1 MHLDIVSAEEE
12 IFSGNVK
19 NIIAAAMMGEVG
31 IFPKHTPMITPL
43 KPGEVKIITD
53 QDEEKLFFI
62 SGGVLE
68 VQPDIVT
75 VLADTAI
82 RAEDLDEAKAA
93 ESKKRAEE
101 ALADKSDKIDAAK
114 ALAELAQAAAQL
126 KMIETIKRK
135 SLPIDKRKNPP
146 NYSNQTFTNGTWIG
160 HGGYGGQFL
169 LVNPDTGISVSFFSV
184 LTNRTAMDYTYLGD
198 MVKMMEA
205 IALEY

>member
-1 MHLDIVSAEEE
+1 MSIMHLDIVSAEEE

-43 KPGEVKIITD
+43 KSGEVKIITD

-82 RAEDLDEAKAA
+82 RGEDLDEAKAA
-93 ESKKRAEE
+93 EAKKRAEE
-101 ALADKSDKIDAAK
+101 ALADKSDNIDAAK

-126 KMIETIKRK
+126 KMIEKIRK
-135 SLPIDKRKNPP
+135 KSK
-146 NYSNQTFTNGTWIG
+146 
-160 HGGYGGQFL
+160 
-169 LVNPDTGISVSFFSV
+169 
-184 LTNRTAMDYTYLGD
+184 
-198 MVKMMEA
+198 
-205 IALEY
+205 

>member
-31 IFPKHTPMITPL
+31 IYPKHTPMITPL

-53 QDEEKLFFI
+53 QDEEMLFFI
-62 SGGVLE
+62 SGGVIE
-68 VQPDIVT
+68 VQPEIVT

-82 RAEDLDEAKAA
+82 RGEDLDEAKAE

-101 ALADKSDKIDAAK
+101 ALADKSDNIDAAK

-126 KMIETIKRK
+126 KMIETIRK
-135 SLPIDKRKNPP
+135 KAK
-146 NYSNQTFTNGTWIG
+146 
-160 HGGYGGQFL
+160 
-169 LVNPDTGISVSFFSV
+169 
-184 LTNRTAMDYTYLGD
+184 
-198 MVKMMEA
+198 
-205 IALEY
+205 

>member
-1 MHLDIVSAEEE
+1 MHLDIVSAEEK

-43 KPGEVKIITD
+43 KPGEVKIITEE
-53 QDEEKLFFI
+53 DEEKLFFI
-62 SGGVLE
+62 SGGVIE

-82 RAEDLDEAKAA
+82 RGEDLDEAKAE

-101 ALADKSDKIDAAK
+101 ALADKSDNIDAAK

-126 KMIETIKRK
+126 KMIETIRK
-135 SLPIDKRKNPP
+135 KSK
-146 NYSNQTFTNGTWIG
+146 
-160 HGGYGGQFL
+160 
-169 LVNPDTGISVSFFSV
+169 
-184 LTNRTAMDYTYLGD
+184 
-198 MVKMMEA
+198 
-205 IALEY
+205 

>member
-101 ALADKSDKIDAAK
+101 ALADKSDNIDAAK

-126 KMIETIKRK
+126 KMIETIRK
-135 SLPIDKRKNPP
+135 KSK
-146 NYSNQTFTNGTWIG
+146 
-160 HGGYGGQFL
+160 
-169 LVNPDTGISVSFFSV
+169 
-184 LTNRTAMDYTYLGD
+184 
-198 MVKMMEA
+198 
-205 IALEY
+205 

>member
-82 RAEDLDEAKAA
+82 RGEDLDEAKAA

-126 KMIETIKRK
+126 KMIETIRK
-135 SLPIDKRKNPP
+135 KSK
-146 NYSNQTFTNGTWIG
+146 
-160 HGGYGGQFL
+160 
-169 LVNPDTGISVSFFSV
+169 
-184 LTNRTAMDYTYLGD
+184 
-198 MVKMMEA
+198 
-205 IALEY
+205 

>member
-1 MHLDIVSAEEE
+1 MSIMHLDIVSAEEE
-12 IFSGNVK
+12 VFSGNVK

-82 RAEDLDEAKAA
+82 RGEDLDEAKAA

-101 ALADKSDKIDAAK
+101 ALADKSDNIDAAK

-126 KMIETIKRK
+126 KMIEKIRK
-135 SLPIDKRKNPP
+135 KSK
-146 NYSNQTFTNGTWIG
+146 
-160 HGGYGGQFL
+160 
-169 LVNPDTGISVSFFSV
+169 
-184 LTNRTAMDYTYLGD
+184 
-198 MVKMMEA
+198 
-205 IALEY
+205 